1 MERKQLKQLKKNE
14 FFRLVESDT
23 APVWMKTGAHI
34 RRGGMTKYE
43 ARKYEDYNHLN
54 YFGADKVVFVG
65 FTY

>member
-1 MERKQLKQLKKNE
+1 M
-14 FFRLVESDT
+14 ESDT